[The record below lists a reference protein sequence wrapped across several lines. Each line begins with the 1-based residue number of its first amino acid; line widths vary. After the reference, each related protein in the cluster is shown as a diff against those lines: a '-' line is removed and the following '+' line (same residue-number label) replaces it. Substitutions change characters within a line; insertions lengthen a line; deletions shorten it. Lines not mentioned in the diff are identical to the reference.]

1 MIFAA
6 CRLLIVRCGIDSKDK
21 ALQKAI
27 AFWSALYIFDAVKI
41 SKIFSQI
48 NMIHEIIRGD
58 MLIKIQ

>member
-27 AFWSALYIFDAVKI
+27 AFWSALYIFDAVK
-41 SKIFSQI
+41 
-48 NMIHEIIRGD
+48 
-58 MLIKIQ
+58 